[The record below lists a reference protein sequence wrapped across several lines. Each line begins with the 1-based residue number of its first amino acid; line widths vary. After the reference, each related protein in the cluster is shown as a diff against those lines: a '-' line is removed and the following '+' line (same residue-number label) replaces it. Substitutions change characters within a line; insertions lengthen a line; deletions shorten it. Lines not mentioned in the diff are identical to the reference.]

1 VAHRQWVSARSGLT
15 NQPHHPERSDGS
27 SISGAKHQVPRFR
40 FAPFGVEQRSAQKS
54 RGYQKENADP
64 ISLACCLP
72 ALRSMPCGTFD
83 ALLRFCP
90 KAHQLRRFVLQFRAM
105 LRWRNADKLC
115 AWLEAASASH
125 FRFLAQFANTLRRD
139 LKAVELS
146 INDPMEQRPH

>member
-15 NQPHHPERSDGS
+15 NPHHPERSDGS
-27 SISGAKHQVPRFR
+27 SISGGKQQVPRFR
-40 FAPFGVEQRSAQKS
+40 FAPFGKS
-54 RGYQKENADP
+54 RGYQRENADP

-83 ALLRFCP
+83 ALLRFYP

-115 AWLEAASASH
+115 AWLEAATASH
-125 FRFLAQFANTLRRD
+125 FRFLAQFANTLRRN

-146 INDPMEQRPH
+146 INDPVEQWPH